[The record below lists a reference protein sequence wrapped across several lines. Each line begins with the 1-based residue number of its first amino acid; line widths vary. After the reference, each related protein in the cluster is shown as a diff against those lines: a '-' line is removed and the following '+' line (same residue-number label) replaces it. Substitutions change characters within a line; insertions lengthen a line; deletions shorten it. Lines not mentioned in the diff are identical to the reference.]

1 MAALTPTKVTKT
13 ELSGDQ
19 KIYIA
24 TVVPTSASDTVT
36 FVAATHK
43 FRKIYGVFGQIQ
55 AGMDDLF
62 LALQISFSGLVVTI
76 VSKGQDGQ
84 NATDWT
90 GAVIRLLMVVG
101 SAD

>member
-1 MAALTPTKVTKT
+1 MAALTPTKVALT

-19 KIYIA
+19 KLYIA
-24 TVVPTSASDTVT
+24 TVTPTTASDTVT

-43 FRKIYGVFGQIQ
+43 FRKIYGVWGQIVS
-55 AGMDDLF
+55 GMGTTF

-76 VSKGQDGQ
+76 VSKGQDG
-84 NATDWT
+84 NDATAW
-90 GAVIRLLMVVG
+90 GVVRLLVAVG